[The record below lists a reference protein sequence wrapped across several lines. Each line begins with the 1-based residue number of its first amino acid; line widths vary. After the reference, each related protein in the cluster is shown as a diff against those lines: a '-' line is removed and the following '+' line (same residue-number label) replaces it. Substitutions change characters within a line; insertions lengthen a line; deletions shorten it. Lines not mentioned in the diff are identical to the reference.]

1 MLCFVLGLKIGGVSS
16 EVHRELRAARQKL
29 GCCQLRYELKDQKNS
44 FAFYTIITLLVIAG
58 IVAYVLIPTYEKDT
72 GPLLAS

>member
-1 MLCFVLGLKIGGVSS
+1 M
-16 EVHRELRAARQKL
+16 HRELRAARQKL
-29 GCCQLRYELKDQKNS
+29 GCCELKYELKDQKSN
-44 FAFYTIITLLVIAG
+44 FALYLIISILLIAG